1 MSDSSSFPLPGE
13 HHDDNSLPPEM
24 HAAANER
31 ASECVGENSTLSAG
45 EHANANANSSGGAPE
60 NFEASAQVY
69 SEEFPQGQEA
79 LEIGADAGATMSLA
93 EAADEAARSF
103 GDTAAEATNEVDAP
117 RGSGAAPEKLNLPL
131 RENTENQ
138 NRLRDAGATKPDA
151 DAAASA
157 DTKSEYPPERRRRR
171 RAMISAQ
178 VRVRTED
185 VTGSGPDEIST
196 TVDVS
201 RIGFLFLTTNPAYKR
216 DMEVLVTFP
225 FSNSPNAVQ
234 AEQPGRV
241 ARVNDTGDGR
251 RAVAI
256 AIGAVKQEIV
266 DSGGR
271 VLVTNE
277 TVREIMH
284 EPVRES
290 LSEPLR
296 ALSAPEKQPKKHLV
310 LAVDA
315 SALIRETMKTYL
327 TNEGYEVIA
336 VETAADAREV
346 LNMMTPSIVIAEIEG
361 EGLPGYDLCAH
372 VKTTPRLAH
381 IPVVLTTSSAYP
393 SDYSSAHSLG
403 AVVCM
408 AKPFKQER
416 LGHVVRLLAPP
427 PQSANQAQPPRAADP
442 SRRAGANRISKTSR
456 PGARGGT
463 RGFRILPN

>member
-1 MSDSSSFPLPGE
+1 MSDSSSFPLSGE
-13 HHDDNSLPPEM
+13 NSDGNNLPPEM
-24 HAAANER
+24 HASANE
-31 ASECVGENSTLSAG
+31 GAG
-45 EHANANANSSGGAPE
+45 ETASDNSNSSTAESANVNTTSGAGDGARE
-60 NFEASAQVY
+60 NPEASPQIY
-69 SEEFPQGQEA
+69 SEEFPQEQEA
-79 LEIGADAGATMSLA
+79 LEIGADAEAPMSLA
-93 EAADEAARSF
+93 EAADEAARSL
-103 GDTAAEATNEVDAP
+103 GDTAAGATNQVESSSSAGFQPAVLRAEGESQP
-117 RGSGAAPEKLNLPL
+117 RQLG
-131 RENTENQ
+131 
-138 NRLRDAGATKPDA
+138 AGATKPEA
-151 DAAASA
+151 GANSTPE
-157 DTKSEYPPERRRRR
+157 TKSEYPPERRRRR

-185 VTGSGPDEIST
+185 VTGGGPDEIST

-201 RIGFLFLTTNPAYKR
+201 RIGFLFLTTNPAYQR
-216 DMEVLVTFP
+216 GMDVLVTFP
-225 FSNSPNAVQ
+225 YSNSPHAVQ

-241 ARVNDTGDGR
+241 ARVNDAGDGR

-256 AIGAVKQEIV
+256 AIGAVKQDIV

-271 VLVTNE
+271 LLLTSE
-277 TVREIMH
+277 SVREIMR
-284 EPVRES
+284 EPVRAS

-296 ALSAPEKQPKKHLV
+296 ELSAPEKQPKKHLV

-315 SALIRETMKTYL
+315 SALIRETMKNYL

-427 PQSANQAQPPRAADP
+427 PQSANHATPPRAADP
-442 SRRAGANRISKTSR
+442 SRRAGAMRNGKSSR
-456 PGARGGT
+456 TGVRGGT

>member
-13 HHDDNSLPPEM
+13 HHDGSSLPPEM
-24 HAAANER
+24 HAGANEG
-31 ASECVGENSTLSAG
+31 AHDNVNENLSAD
-45 EHANANANSSGGAPE
+45 ESANANANPNAADGAPE
-60 NFEASAQVY
+60 NSEASAEIY
-69 SEEFPQGQEA
+69 SEDCTQAVLELGTDAEA
-79 LEIGADAGATMSLA
+79 PMSLA
-93 EAADEAARSF
+93 DAADEAARSL
-103 GDTAAEATNEVDAP
+103 GDTAPDATAEGTMN
-117 RGSGAAPEKLNLPL
+117 AAPEVTNLEATGEVSAETRNQTATEP
-131 RENTENQ
+131 NT
-138 NRLRDAGATKPDA
+138 DSATQ
-151 DAAASA
+151 S
-157 DTKSEYPPERRRRR
+157 KSEYPPERRRRR

-185 VTGSGPDEIST
+185 VTGGGPDEIST
-196 TVDVS
+196 SVDVS
-201 RIGFLFLTTNPAYKR
+201 RIGFLFLTTNPAYQR
-216 DMEVLVTFP
+216 GMDVLVTFP
-225 FSNSPNAVQ
+225 YSNSPTAVQ

-256 AIGAVKQEIV
+256 AIGAVKQDIV

-277 TVREIMH
+277 GLREIMH

-296 ALSAPEKQPKKHLV
+296 ALSAPEKLPKKHLV

-315 SALIRETMKTYL
+315 SALIRETMKNYL

-372 VKTTPRLAH
+372 VKSTPRLAH

-427 PQSANQAQPPRAADP
+427 PQLANHATPPRAADP
-442 SRRAGANRISKTSR
+442 SRRAGAMRNGKSSR
-456 PGARGGT
+456 TGARGGT